1 MPRPPHPALEKVL
14 TAWFN
19 GAELAAAWSAAG
31 RPVSWSQMRR
41 VANQN
46 LEEHEKRQRHRA
58 RKRRRDDEES
68 GDDDAAD
75 VAAPPPPAASA
86 SSLKRK
92 QPPLTQEKAPA
103 AAVPGG
109 SARTGQ
115 IKPAVLR
122 RTSLQVSKQLDVD
135 RAYRM
140 EYETAHKAAQAEYLA
155 AREAGIHRKPP
166 NRVSEIAARHDS
178 TLSEGNPQRITASG
192 LQNFKKR
199 KGGQIV
205 AGKERL
211 VPKRGG
217 RKGRG
222 SLRGGKGLG
231 GSQLLPELTGVSPG
245 TAVANMSAEQR
256 AALRAALEAAEEEE
270 EES

>member
-1 MPRPPHPALEKVL
+1 VLVAVSLSLAGMPKDHHEGVSKIIK
-14 TAWFN
+14 AWFN
-19 GAELAAAWSAAG
+19 GAELHDAWVAAQK
-31 RPVSWSQMRR
+31 PVTWGQIQRVTKPMRDER
-41 VANQN
+41 
-46 LEEHEKRQRHRA
+46 EERQRRRA

-75 VAAPPPPAASA
+75 VATPPPPAASA
-86 SSLKRK
+86 SSRKRK
-92 QPPLTQEKAPA
+92 QPPRTQEKAPA

-166 NRVSEIAARHDS
+166 NRVSFACACAC
-178 TLSEGNPQRITASG
+178 LQLYSG
-192 LQNFKKR
+192 LSTVFVHSERISRLQFSSTVHTARSHRPQKCNHDLATVTYLGR
-199 KGGQIV
+199 V
-205 AGKERL
+205 A
-211 VPKRGG
+211 
-217 RKGRG
+217 
-222 SLRGGKGLG
+222 
-231 GSQLLPELTGVSPG
+231 
-245 TAVANMSAEQR
+245 
-256 AALRAALEAAEEEE
+256 
-270 EES
+270 